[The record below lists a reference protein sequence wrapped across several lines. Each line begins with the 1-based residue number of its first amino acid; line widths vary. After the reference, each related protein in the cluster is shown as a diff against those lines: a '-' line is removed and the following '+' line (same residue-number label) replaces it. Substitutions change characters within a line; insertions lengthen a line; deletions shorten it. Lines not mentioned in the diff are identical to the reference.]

1 MSIAAFSIAVALAVV
16 IVIAVPLIIGTYVY
30 RDAGRRGMN
39 ALLWAL
45 VAAAA
50 PALIGLIVY
59 LLVRGSYCD
68 LRCPRCDTPVKE
80 QFVVCPRCGAK
91 LRPACPACAMP
102 VEPDWKVCPKCAQTL
117 ADVQMDVQ
125 PPVREND
132 RSIWKVLAIVL
143 IVPALLIVVL
153 ALGLTAYTASG
164 SSGFREVSIGEY
176 FEEMHTEG
184 AAAEAVIAE
193 KVEAWMNGL
202 DTEADHAYALR
213 YDYAA
218 ETGNEHFFLIYIP
231 SAGDQ
236 THSGMGQSDSIFG
249 TTLTLELQRTGNS
262 GCLFNVTSSAD
273 RAPKLK
279 VILDGRKIPCDV
291 TTVDYNPTLFFIV
304 SQ

>member
-1 MSIAAFSIAVALAVV
+1 MSIGAFSIAVALAVV
-16 IVIAVPLIIGTYVY
+16 IAIPLIIGTYVY
-30 RDAGRRGMN
+30 RDARRRGMN

-45 VAAAA
+45 IAAAA

-59 LLVRGSYCD
+59 LLVRGSYSD
-68 LRCPRCDTPVKE
+68 LRCPQCDAPVKE

-102 VEPDWKVCPKCAQTL
+102 VEPDWKMCPKCAQPL
-117 ADVQMDVQ
+117 ADVQMEVQ
-125 PPVREND
+125 RPVREND

-143 IVPALLIVVL
+143 LVPALLIAVL
-153 ALGLTAYTASG
+153 ALGFTAYTASG
-164 SSGFREVSIGEY
+164 SSSFREVSAEEY
-176 FEEMHTEG
+176 FEEMYTEG
-184 AAAEAVIAE
+184 GASEAVIAE
-193 KVEAWMNGL
+193 NVEEWMDSL

-213 YDYAA
+213 YDYAT

-231 SAGDQ
+231 NAGDQ
-236 THSGMGQSDSIFG
+236 THSGMGQSGSIFG
-249 TTLTLELQRTGNS
+249 TTLTLKLQRTGNS
-262 GCLFNVTSSAD
+262 GTLFHVTSSAD

>member
-1 MSIAAFSIAVALAVV
+1 MSIGAFSIAVALAA
-16 IVIAVPLIIGTYVY
+16 VIAVAVPLTIGAYVY

-59 LLVRGSYCD
+59 LLVRGNYSD
-68 LRCPRCDTPVKE
+68 LRCPQCDAPVKE

-102 VEPDWKVCPKCAQTL
+102 VELDWKVCPKCAQPL

-125 PPVREND
+125 RPVREND

-143 IVPALLIVVL
+143 LVPTLLIAVL
-153 ALGLTAYTASG
+153 ALGFTAYISSG
-164 SSGFREVSIGEY
+164 SSSFREVSVDEY

-193 KVEAWMNGL
+193 KVEEWMNGL
-202 DTEADHAYALR
+202 DTESDHAYALR

-236 THSGMGQSDSIFG
+236 THSGMGQSGSIFG
-249 TTLTLELQRTGNS
+249 TTLTLELQSTGNS
-262 GCLFNVTSSAD
+262 GTLFCVTSSAD